1 MKSLRPTMA
10 LLCLFAV
17 HWATAQDNSVQ
28 KMIDDQVW
36 LPFIKTYNTFDGAGF
51 NALHT
56 KNVLRAGPWGIL
68 QGEEYFA
75 NNLKNSARSKE
86 SGEQRSIAFRFEHR
100 VAKGDVAYEVGYYKV
115 LSKRNG
121 KEHTFFGRFDVVLRK
136 VDGVW
141 KLAQDWDVDNING
154 RKLTEA
160 DFLGNE
166 ADPVI
171 YK

>member
-1 MKSLRPTMA
+1 MKNGITCLGFFLLMISNSLY
-10 LLCLFAV
+10 
-17 HWATAQDNSVQ
+17 AQDAAIQ
-28 KMIDDQVW
+28 KAIDEQVW
-36 LPFIKTYNTFDGAGF
+36 LPFIKTYNTFDGEGF

-100 VAKGDVAYEVGYYKV
+100 VVKGDVAYEVGYYKV
-115 LSKRNG
+115 ASKRNG
-121 KEHTFFGRFDVVLRK
+121 EVRTFFGRFDVVLRK
-136 VDGVW
+136 VDGIW

-154 RKLTEA
+154 KKLTEA